1 MKLTTIDRARINA
14 LWGTILLFL
23 IPITLAVVYILG
35 GFQSGLLLALFALVG
50 LSCAG
55 AGVVFFVATVNQL
68 QEASKEKLRSTQEHQ
83 ERKSS

>member
-68 QEASKEKLRSTQEHQ
+68 QEASKEKLRNTQEHQ

>member
-1 MKLTTIDRARINA
+1 MKLTTLNRARINA

-35 GFQSGLLLALFALVG
+35 GLRSGLLLALFALVG
-50 LSCAG
+50 LSCAA

-68 QEASKEKLRSTQEHQ
+68 QEASKEKLKTSQ
-83 ERKSS
+83 ERKST